1 MPDIDKLM
9 SEKETTKVAV
19 VPAADKL
26 LQFAT

>member
-1 MPDIDKLM
+1 MSNIREWM